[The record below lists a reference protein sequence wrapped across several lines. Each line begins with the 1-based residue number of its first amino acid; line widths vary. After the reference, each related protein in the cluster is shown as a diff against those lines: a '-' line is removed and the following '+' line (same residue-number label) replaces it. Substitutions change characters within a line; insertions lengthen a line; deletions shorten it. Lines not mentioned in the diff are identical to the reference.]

1 MSASEDDAYA
11 APLRAA
17 LGHALDYLASLGER
31 PVGAPADARQLRV
44 RLDRALAEHGVPA
57 DRVIGELAGDTAGGL
72 HASAGGRFFG
82 WVIGGALPAALAAD
96 WLASAWDQNA
106 HSYGHAPAAAIVEE
120 VAGRWL
126 RELLQLPPGASF
138 AMVTGCQMA
147 HVTCLAA
154 ARHALLARSGWD
166 VEAHGL
172 YGAPP
177 IRIVA
182 GEHAHGSIA
191 RALRLLGLGTAHCT
205 QLPTDA
211 EGRLPVQRLR
221 AALESLPRG
230 PTVVVLQAGDVN
242 CGAFDAFDELIPV
255 AREHAAWVHVDGA
268 FGLWAAASPRY
279 RHLLD
284 GVAGADSW
292 ATDGHKWLNVPYDC
306 GYAFVADAQSHAG
319 AMAHRAAYI
328 TYSSEARD
336 QSDWNPE
343 WSRRARGFA
352 SYAALRQ
359 LGRAGLGALI
369 ERCCDHARALVEG
382 IGRLRGAEVLAAPRI
397 NQGLVRFRDPRP
409 GATAAEHDRR
419 TEAVIAR
426 INAGGAAYFTGTTW
440 RGQRAMRV
448 SVCNWRTTAADVER
462 AIAGVAAALES

>member
-1 MSASEDDAYA
+1 
-11 APLRAA
+11 
-17 LGHALDYLASLGER
+17 
-31 PVGAPADARQLRV
+31 
-44 RLDRALAEHGVPA
+44 
-57 DRVIGELAGDTAGGL
+57 
-72 HASAGGRFFG
+72 
-82 WVIGGALPAALAAD
+82 
-96 WLASAWDQNA
+96 
-106 HSYGHAPAAAIVEE
+106 
-120 VAGRWL
+120 
-126 RELLQLPPGASF
+126 
-138 AMVTGCQMA
+138 
-147 HVTCLAA
+147 
-154 ARHALLARSGWD
+154 
-166 VEAHGL
+166 
-172 YGAPP
+172 
-177 IRIVA
+177 
-182 GEHAHGSIA
+182 
-191 RALRLLGLGTAHCT
+191 
-205 QLPTDA
+205 
-211 EGRLPVQRLR
+211 
-221 AALESLPRG
+221 
-230 PTVVVLQAGDVN
+230 VN